1 MTIGLRFTPM
11 RISRWVR
18 SATTVSLLCA
28 AAVVGQV
35 ATDTAIPAAQAQ
47 TSGLGSGGE
56 YHPLTPTRIFETRGS
71 GVNNTAPGPRPTSA
85 AGSAFNIDVLGQG
98 GVPAEVAG
106 VNRDVLA
113 VVLNVTVIDPTAAG
127 YLSISPTG
135 SGAGVSSLV
144 NFGQGENVPNL
155 AVVGAGTNGAVS
167 INLVTPQGAAAAHVA
182 VDVFGWI
189 AKSDYPDTADTGAR
203 FIPVGPGRILDTRS
217 SPTPAGW
224 ASGRALPA
232 DGRLALPIRGA
243 DSVLPSVTD
252 IVPASA
258 NVTGVMVNITAVANT
273 ADTFISATPNPLP
286 PGQPGTSNTNLRRGQ
301 VKANMAIVPVGA
313 DGNIHLYNATGDTHL
328 IIDVLGYLESGRPAD
343 STTGRVVPLDAP
355 FRVFDTRQPEFG
367 STPLGFGTSESW
379 SFADFASSV
388 NLGGVPIGAQSAL
401 LGNLTGTGLAR
412 TYPTVPVS
420 TYMTMYPGGVG
431 LPESSNINVVEGQ
444 TVPNMSLL
452 KYGTVGGDANVINA
466 YNYDG
471 SLHYLLDVYA
481 VVLS

>member
-1 MTIGLRFTPM
+1 MMTRL
-11 RISRWVR
+11 VR
-18 SATTVSLLCA
+18 TATALALLCA
-28 AAVVGQV
+28 AAVVGQAV
-35 ATDTAIPAAQAQ
+35 VDTSAPVAQAQ
-47 TSGLGSGGE
+47 TGGLGAGGE

-71 GVNNTAPGPRPTSA
+71 GINNAAPGPKPTSP
-85 AGSAFNIDVLGQG
+85 AGLSFSIDVLGQG

-106 VNRDVLA
+106 ANRDVLA

-155 AVVGAGTNGAVS
+155 AVVGAGTNGEVA
-167 INLVTPQGAAAAHVA
+167 INLVTPTGNATAQVA

-189 AKSDYPDTADTGAR
+189 AKSDFPDTSDAGAR

-224 ASGRALPA
+224 AAGRAVGT

-252 IVPASA
+252 IVPNSP
-258 NVTGVMVNITAVANT
+258 NVTGVMVNITAVANS
-273 ADTFISATPNPLP
+273 ADTFISATPNALP

-313 DGNIHLYNATGDTHL
+313 DGNIHLYNASGDTHL
-328 IIDVLGYLESGRPAD
+328 IVDVLGYLQSGLPAD

-379 SFADFASSV
+379 SFADFTKSV
-388 NLGGVPIGAQSAL
+388 NLGGVPLGAQSAL
-401 LGNLTGTGLAR
+401 LGNLTGTGLTR
-412 TYPTVPVS
+412 LHPTVPVT

-431 LPESSNINVVEGQ
+431 LPESSNINVGEGQ

-452 KYGTVGGDANVINA
+452 RYGTVGTDTNVIQA